1 MPEKPEKKS
10 LFNIPDGGI
19 SMTSDTGTDSFGRA
33 VLPIKSRIV
42 RVGSSG
48 SVLIQKNLLDHYG
61 FKVGDFV
68 SVILQHRE
76 PTEEEVKRIEKR
88 EKLRRRK

>member
-1 MPEKPEKKS
+1 MPEKPQKS
-10 LFNIPDGGI
+10 LLSKMPKRGI
-19 SMTSDTGTDSFGRA
+19 SMTSEDDSFEENL
-33 VLPIKSRIV
+33 LPIKSRIV

-48 SVLIQKNLLDHYG
+48 SVLIQKSLLDHYG

-76 PTEEEVKRIEKR
+76 PTDEEVERIEKR
-88 EKLRRRK
+88 KELRGRK